1 MGDKEERE
9 RGIRDGLKAD
19 AGDQVCHSLSRAFNN
34 SSYNSGFD
42 EGVDSKPS
50 SSGSN
55 SGSNSSSSSSGWDS
69 FWGSSSSS
77 GSNESSSD
85 DNSDSSPS
93 PSYSGGG
100 GGGGSGGGSG
110 GSRTSNDDGAGCLG
124 CLGLLILLGV
134 GYIGYRA
141 LGSGSQGV
149 VAPTANVRPE
159 MTAEERL
166 RIEVNREMEEAM
178 KAPNARSDQNQDY
191 SNKSGRY
198 KERPRGMSLEQRLQ
212 NSYSL
217 SKDEGLDDLFD
228 VNNRSISKN
237 ERGDIKN
244 IRIVYDALEGDTK
257 GMRFYIDFTAWNAG
271 GRTFLPCVF
280 FYDED
285 GHKLMDADNLFRA
298 GDGQVF
304 THGKKL
310 TANATWAGSNWSDCS
325 MFIPLKQLDIREPGK
340 YNLNYHV
347 EIFDVTNPDK
357 PVSVTT
363 SKEYCFEYSLGSAK

>member
-100 GGGGSGGGSG
+100 GGGGNRNSS
-110 GSRTSNDDGAGCLG
+110 DDGTGCLG
-124 CLGLLILLGV
+124 CLAMIVLAGAALFGWNHFSGNTKQNPV
-134 GYIGYRA
+134 KSDNYIQK
-141 LGSGSQGV
+141 S
-149 VAPTANVRPE
+149 PE

-191 SNKSGRY
+191 SNKSGWY

-228 VNNRSISKN
+228 INNRGTSKN
-237 ERGDIKN
+237 ERGDINN